1 MAKPPSRK
9 QRRREE
15 RQSKKAR
22 NALHFSKKAVHGT
35 EAKGHRGGVGRAP
48 KPFDKHISDV
58 VRSRKHGSH
67 GKGFTRP
74 QRNENP
80 VADTEREDREISK
93 MEKLLGLKKMKKLPT
108 TFESEGLT
116 YLLDVLDKGEKG
128 DFEDITEDEMEGSS
142 GSDSA
147 PEEFETLT
155 RSSRTKRNA
164 SATTRQ
170 ALDVTGQGKGVLC
183 QKKDL
188 SSSSGDLRPS
198 KRVQFSMDGRMNLK
212 DEEDQHAAAK
222 DEEGDD
228 DDDGGDDDD
237 DDGAGMEDEE
247 ERDEGSD
254 EEEMEEEESDG
265 MEGWEDESDGEDLEE
280 GVGEELEEGDGEEL
294 EEGVG
299 EELEEGVGE
308 ELEEGD
314 GEELE
319 EGVGEELE
327 EGVGEEELEVEGVG
341 EELEVEGDGG
351 MGEEDRGKRARGVA
365 EGEGSE
371 GEGRAQEDEGGGDE
385 GKAREPA
392 ECRYIPPHLRQK
404 DKSKQLGKLKKRVQ
418 GLLNRLSESNMQSI
432 STQLEQLYHENSR
445 NDMNTVVTEVL
456 LKACVTPAML
466 SDRFMLE
473 HCMLLTLLHCH
484 MGSEVGAYFVQAL
497 AKKLDELLKMPPNYG
512 AGKECNCAIALF
524 AHLYNFKVIHCALIY
539 DIIRRL
545 VSTFTEKDVELL
557 VLLLKNTGM
566 EIRRDDA
573 TALKDITVQ
582 IQTKAAATSAF
593 TDSSRSKFMLETIAA
608 IKSNN
613 PRKIPQYDPSLLDH
627 MRKHLRGLV
636 RTSGKEDEGQLK
648 ITFQDLLEANEKGR
662 WWIVG
667 SAWSGREARA
677 SNAASSEGGS
687 EAWVLDLARKQ
698 RMNTDVRKNIFCI
711 LMTSEDYIDAFE
723 KLLKLHLN
731 DVQEREIVHVLVD
744 CCLQERAFNPY
755 YAFLGQ
761 KLCKFKRSHKV
772 TFQFS
777 MWDRIKALETMSP
790 IRQANLWKLISHLVA
805 TKALSLALLKV
816 VEFTEL
822 SSNGTKFLKNL
833 LKSLLCDYPCEL
845 TRCIFSHLSTQ
856 PNLKQLKEQ
865 IIIFMKC
872 FLRSDEDKVVT
883 ERIRMVE
890 EGLRTNS

>member
-254 EEEMEEEESDG
+254 ERDG
-265 MEGWEDESDGEDLEE
+265 GREG
-280 GVGEELEEGDGEEL
+280 
-294 EEGVG
+294 
-299 EELEEGVGE
+299 LEEGVGE

-573 TALKDITVQ
+573 TALKVTSPQASDI
-582 IQTKAAATSAF
+582 
-593 TDSSRSKFMLETIAA
+593 DSSKRCIAYLIRTSQYRSKLKLQPHLLSRT
-608 IKSNN
+608 
-613 PRKIPQYDPSLLDH
+613 PQGMVDQ
-627 MRKHLRGLV
+627 LRIWLPAQDMV
-636 RTSGKEDEGQLK
+636 DQLRVWLTSSGKEDEGQLK

-845 TRCIFSHLSTQ
+845 TRYVYVLCNTS
-856 PNLKQLKEQ
+856 
-865 IIIFMKC
+865 M
-872 FLRSDEDKVVT
+872 
-883 ERIRMVE
+883 
-890 EGLRTNS
+890 G